1 MQKYNLYLILS
12 SKLSSE
18 NVGTELN
25 FINDVLVKDIN
36 AQNIVITQEG
46 LQKLAYPIN
55 KTTTGNYVNIDFD
68 LDIYD
73 CVKLKVLEQKLNLKD
88 GVVRYLNT
96 NVTDFLKQ
104 KSKET
109 LNKVEITSH
118 RDLNKNSKDKKC
130 ISKYMGLREID
141 YKDTAYLAQFV
152 SPYSKIFGKERT
164 GSSAK
169 YQRKISQC
177 IKRARHMALM
187 SFTNIHD

>member
-88 GVVRYLNT
+88 SVVRYLNT
-96 NVTDFLKQ
+96 NITDFLKQ
-104 KSKET
+104 KTKET

-130 ISKYMGLREID
+130 ISKYIGLREID
-141 YKDTAYLAQFV
+141 YKDTAYLTQFV

>member
-55 KTTTGNYVNIDFD
+55 KLSTGNYVNIDFD

-104 KSKET
+104 KAKET
-109 LNKVEITSH
+109 LNKV
-118 RDLNKNSKDKKC
+118 
-130 ISKYMGLREID
+130 
-141 YKDTAYLAQFV
+141 
-152 SPYSKIFGKERT
+152 
-164 GSSAK
+164 
-169 YQRKISQC
+169 
-177 IKRARHMALM
+177 
-187 SFTNIHD
+187 